1 MKRAF
6 RQMTVCVLSVLI
18 CALFSGCAI
27 GEYHVFDTYLDENG
41 EQHFMG
47 FGRTGPSGGD
57 EDVIKDENPIEEVD
71 PLREKA
77 GNDDLESIVGTK
89 LKRGW
94 TSDEHSILKGENVSV
109 REDSILFSAEL
120 KREKEVVISCDIV
133 PEKGE
138 YQLVYAD
145 PEGRERVLQ
154 NGEVFQSEEKLLFPQ
169 GRNDIFILSNSA
181 VFKEIDIA
189 ILGIEASDFE

>member
-6 RQMTVCVLSVLI
+6 QQMTVCVLSVLI
-18 CALFSGCAI
+18 CALFSGCTI

-47 FGRTGPSGGD
+47 FGRTGPSGG

-77 GNDDLESIVGTK
+77 SNGDLESIVGTK

-109 REDSILFSAEL
+109 REDSILFSVEL

-169 GRNDIFILSNSA
+169 GQNDIFILSNSA

-189 ILGIEASDFE
+189 IMGIEASDFE